1 MVAAA
6 ALVRL
11 ALFLREPLAQQI
23 GVIPDDAFYY
33 LVAAKHFA
41 RTATWTFDGVAP
53 ASGFHLLHAYL
64 LAALYKAAPDLG
76 VTATFAAVDGAAT
89 ALLVGAAWFA
99 ARAVARDAGAG
110 GWLGVVLAFTAPLA
124 LQQQTFMVES
134 PLVIFFSCALLDRI
148 SAGRGS
154 WAWAFALGL
163 GANLA
168 RSDFGLLPAACAV
181 TLALLGRRQAAAV
194 AAAATAGAAAGL
206 ALLVLHSLGFSGS
219 FIQSSAR
226 VKSRWSELLGYDWR
240 GYVRVLLDFLAPRDL
255 SWLRVLSLPVLVLGA
270 GLFGLFGRLR
280 VGTLR
285 AEWLPLALACAAT
298 VLAYTLFY
306 GRTSA
311 GVPPWYLAHA
321 LAPAAYV
328 MGALTS
334 QIQRRGQ
341 LAAAAVAAAAVAGG
355 VKSSLSPIWPHQPVM
370 VAAGE
375 YLRAHPEVA
384 PVGAWNAGMISYF
397 SGREVTNLDGLINDD
412 IYPFATTEHLLE
424 YLCARHIAY
433 LMDFSEMLD
442 DPYLRTR
449 GGYADGRL
457 QAALHEEANLS
468 RGDPALR
475 WTDSDMKL
483 WRLDAHA
490 CAAQ

>member
-6 ALVRL
+6 AFVRL

-41 RTATWTFDGVAP
+41 RLGVWTFDGVAP
-53 ASGFHLLHAYL
+53 ASGFHLLYAYL
-64 LAALYKAAPDLG
+64 LAALFELAPQLG
-76 VTATFAAVDGAAT
+76 TSGAFAAIDGAAT

-124 LQQQTFMVES
+124 LQQQSFMVES
-134 PLVIFFSCALLDRI
+134 PLVIFFSCAVLDRI

-154 WAWAFALGL
+154 LGWAFALGL
-163 GANLA
+163 CASLA
-168 RSDFGLLPAACAV
+168 RSDFGILPAACAV
-181 TLALLGRRQAAAV
+181 TLAAVGRREAAAV
-194 AAAATAGAAAGL
+194 AAAATAGAATGL
-206 ALLVLHSLGFSGS
+206 AALVLHTLWFSGA
-219 FIQSSAR
+219 FVQSSAR
-226 VKSRWSELLGYDWR
+226 VKSHWSELLGYDPLA
-240 GYVRVLLDFLAPRDL
+240 YVRVLFEYLAPRDL
-255 SWLRVLSLPVLVLGA
+255 SWLRVLSLPVLVLAA
-270 GLFGLFGRLR
+270 GLFGLAARLR
-280 VGTLR
+280 LGAAR
-285 AEWLPLALACAAT
+285 PWWLPLAGACAAT
-298 VLAYTLFY
+298 VAAYAVFY

-328 MGALTS
+328 MGAVTS
-334 QIQRRGQ
+334 QIQPRGR
-341 LAAAAVAAAAVAGG
+341 LAAAALVAAAVAGG
-355 VKSSLSPIWPHQPVM
+355 TRSSLGPIWPHQPAM

-384 PVGAWNAGMISYF
+384 PVGAWNAGMISWF

-412 IYPFATTEHLLE
+412 IYPYATTGRLLE
-424 YLCARHIAY
+424 YLCQRKIAY
-433 LMDFSEMLD
+433 LIDYGAMLEL
-442 DPYLRTR
+442 PFLRTR

-457 QAALHEEANLS
+457 QAALHEEADVS
-468 RGDPALR
+468 KGDPVLR
-475 WTDSDMKL
+475 WTDSDLKL
-483 WRLDAHA
+483 WKLDARA